1 MLERTFQKEP
11 WEAGCDEAGR
21 GCLAGP
27 VFASAVIFPQDFYH
41 SDIGDSKKLSARK
54 RESVRKII
62 ERESLAF
69 CVKRIEPEIID
80 SENIVRASMM
90 AMHASIEGLSLTPS
104 YLIIDGNYF
113 IPYGNIPHSCLIK
126 GDSRFLSIAAA
137 SILAKTYRDDYMR
150 GIDADFPQYQWRKNK
165 GYPTVEHRRAI
176 FKWGLSPYHRKS
188 FKVRLS

>member
-1 MLERTFQKEP
+1 MLERTFQKEQ

-27 VFASAVIFPQDFYH
+27 VFASAVIFPHDFYH
-41 SDIGDSKKLSARK
+41 SDIGDSKKLSPRK

-62 ERESLAF
+62 EKESLAF

-80 SENIVRASMM
+80 SENILRASMM
-90 AMHASIEGLSLTPS
+90 AMHACIEGLCLIPS

-113 IPYGNIPHSCLIK
+113 IPYSNIPHSCLIK